1 MVLSWASLKGAGMP
15 QARSRVSERGF
26 SPSLIQLRLKFLA
39 FSGRFGFSST
49 YFFNWS
55 ESLGRSKNQL
65 ADSFITGV
73 LWSRTQYGLIRSF
86 GSSTRPQLSHWSPR
100 AGMQWQYGHSPSTN
114 RSGRNRLSFSQYGRI
129 MFCLK
134 TYPF

>member
-1 MVLSWASLKGAGMP
+1 MVLSSAPLKGAGMP

-26 SPSLIQLRLKFLA
+26 NPSLIQLRLKFLA

-55 ESLGRSKNQL
+55 VSFGRSKNQL

-73 LWSRTQYGLIRSF
+73 LWSSTQYGLMRSF
-86 GSSTRPQLSHWSPR
+86 GSSIRPQFSHWSLG
-100 AGMQWQYGHSPSTN
+100 AG
-114 RSGRNRLSFSQYGRI
+114 L
-129 MFCLK
+129 
-134 TYPF
+134 

>member
-1 MVLSWASLKGAGMP
+1 MVLSSAPLKGARMP

-26 SPSLIQLRLKFLA
+26 NPSLIQLRLKLRA

-49 YFFNWS
+49 YFFRWS

-73 LWSRTQYGLIRSF
+73 LWSRTQYGLMRSF

-100 AGMQWQYGHSPSTN
+100 AGLYGVDGHP
-114 RSGRNRLSFSQYGRI
+114 
-129 MFCLK
+129 
-134 TYPF
+134 

>member
-1 MVLSWASLKGAGMP
+1 MGVSREPLKGAGMP
-15 QARSRVSERGF
+15 KSRSRVSERGF
-26 SPSLIQLRLKFLA
+26 SPSLIQLRLKFRA

-49 YFFNWS
+49 YFFSWS
-55 ESLGRSKNQL
+55 DSFGRSKNQD

-100 AGMQWQYGHSPSTN
+100 AGM
-114 RSGRNRLSFSQYGRI
+114 
-129 MFCLK
+129 
-134 TYPF
+134 